1 MNSFYEDSVFVSLSC
16 LKIMDLRTRLDY
28 VLFQLTPTKTRCEL
42 VIFAGK
48 ESEKLEPGLLDPF
61 ISHLKTAKDQIS
73 KGGYSITLRPVGL
86 TPFWFTKATLQR
98 FVRFVSTPEILERF
112 VTVEREIEQIENS
125 IQSNEAAN
133 AAGATETMELN
144 QLFPGISR
152 KHFLHQG
159 QMVNSMELGTLF
171 KKKIQKVRLQRVLET
186 RKKVLSKEQAIAYA
200 HSLVAGYEPDHIE
213 DLLSFADAFG
223 ASRLREVCLNFM
235 ELCKRK
241 NENRLWM
248 AEVAAMQACPRPDL
262 SYLGTSG
269 IVLAGEENDP
279 NQNLMMSLSS
289 TKQNGSADASDAGSS
304 DINPDEKAQVQM
316 PWPPH
321 APQFMHNF

>member
-159 QMVNSMELGTLF
+159 HVVSDLLKHLFGFLPLISHNLNSCVLHASFSQMVNSMELGTLF

-223 ASRLREVCLNFM
+223 ASRL
-235 ELCKRK
+235 
-241 NENRLWM
+241 
-248 AEVAAMQACPRPDL
+248 
-262 SYLGTSG
+262 
-269 IVLAGEENDP
+269 
-279 NQNLMMSLSS
+279 SLLEFHGVV
-289 TKQNGSADASDAGSS
+289 Q
-304 DINPDEKAQVQM
+304 EKE
-316 PWPPH
+316 
-321 APQFMHNF
+321 

>member
-171 KKKIQKVRLQRVLET
+171 KKKIQNHCSPGVKPAGFDFNEFSKLG
-186 RKKVLSKEQAIAYA
+186 RKYFLKNKQSLMLIPWLPVMNPIISKI
-200 HSLVAGYEPDHIE
+200 
-213 DLLSFADAFG
+213 
-223 ASRLREVCLNFM
+223 
-235 ELCKRK
+235 
-241 NENRLWM
+241 
-248 AEVAAMQACPRPDL
+248 
-262 SYLGTSG
+262 SYLLLMLS
-269 IVLAGEENDP
+269 VLHG
-279 NQNLMMSLSS
+279 
-289 TKQNGSADASDAGSS
+289 
-304 DINPDEKAQVQM
+304 
-316 PWPPH
+316 
-321 APQFMHNF
+321 